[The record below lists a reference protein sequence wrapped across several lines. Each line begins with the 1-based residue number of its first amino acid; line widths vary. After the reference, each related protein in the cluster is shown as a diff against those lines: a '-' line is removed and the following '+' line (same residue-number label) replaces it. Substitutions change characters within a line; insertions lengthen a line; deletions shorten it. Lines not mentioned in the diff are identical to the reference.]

1 MTFREE
7 EKDRILAALETIA
20 ENTKPQDADN
30 TQLIAER
37 DRYKVQAAGLARMMI
52 ANASEINEAME
63 DPDLLSRATRI
74 RQCSQQISTFGLR
87 VEAALRG
94 ENG

>member
-30 TQLIAER
+30 AQVIAER
-37 DRYKVQAAGLARMMI
+37 EGYKVQAAGLARMLI
-52 ANASEINEAME
+52 IKAQQLNEAME
-63 DPDLLSRATRI
+63 DSDLLSRAQKI
-74 RQCSQQISTFGLR
+74 RECAQSMSTFGLR
-87 VEAALRG
+87 VEAALRK
-94 ENG
+94 EQ